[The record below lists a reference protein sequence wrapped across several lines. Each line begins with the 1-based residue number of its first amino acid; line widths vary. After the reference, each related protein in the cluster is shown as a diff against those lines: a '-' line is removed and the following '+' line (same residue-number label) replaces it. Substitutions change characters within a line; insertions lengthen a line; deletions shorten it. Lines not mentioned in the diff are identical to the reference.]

1 MSAYPGLN
9 AGAYN
14 MAAGIASRL
23 KRKRLDDMTELQKY
37 QLAELQAT
45 EGHRQTMN
53 AFAEQQ
59 ALIELRSKS
68 LEEMYTQLRID
79 AQQSENAEKKS
90 TSGSRKMNDRLAPLK
105 TIGEM
110 FLTGAQTEAAKA
122 GTRQSDALT
131 AESEARTKGDLL
143 KASTLENEL
152 AKDLGGNAA
161 ELDSDFTLEEA
172 AALAKQ
178 DMTRRGIKFT
188 PGDAGHSLY
197 TQQILGEA
205 SAKKRELEQLKA
217 TNARTKAQATATAAQ
232 SIAET
237 ARRSSNPRM
246 VLEAHRE
253 LLEPEVY
260 AAASKMLDAGLQSET
275 ESQFGQLRANDVEK
289 GLSSYFEERQPLA
302 RSVRE
307 LEVRLEN
314 GEKLSRTEQVELK
327 KNKGMLKRL
336 DDEIN
341 GLREGLMGKKPSATQ
356 AKDEVPTI
364 NTQAEFEALPIGAEF
379 ISGKSGRRMR
389 KQSGANR

>member
-1 MSAYPGLN
+1 MSAYPGLH
-9 AGAYN
+9 AGAYD
-14 MAAGIASRL
+14 MAKGIASRL
-23 KRKRLDDMTELQKY
+23 KRKRLDEETDLQKY

-45 EGHRQTMN
+45 EGHRRAMD

-59 ALIELRSKS
+59 ALIDLRVKS
-68 LEEMYTQLRID
+68 LDEMLIQ
-79 AQQSENAEKKS
+79 AQAEGQQQENAEKKA
-90 TSGSRKMNDRLAPLK
+90 TSGSRKMSAWMAPLK
-105 TIGEM
+105 TMGEM
-110 FLTGAQTEAAKA
+110 ALTGAQTEATKA
-122 GTRQSDALT
+122 GTEQTKALT
-131 AESEARTKGDLL
+131 EESASRTKGNLL
-143 KASTLENEL
+143 QASVLEREL
-152 AKDLGGNAA
+152 AKGLGDSAA
-161 ELDSDFTLEEA
+161 ELGQADYANLA
-172 AALAKQ
+172 AE
-178 DMTRRGIKFT
+178 DMTARGVKFT
-188 PGDAGHSLY
+188 PGDAAHSIY
-197 TQQILGEA
+197 TQLIGGEA
-205 SAKKRELEQLKA
+205 EAKKQELEQLKVI
-217 TNARTKAQATATAAQ
+217 NARTKAQATATAAQ

-253 LLEPEVY
+253 LLEPEVFS
-260 AAASKMLDAGLQSET
+260 AASKMLDAGLQSEN

-307 LEVRLEN
+307 AEVRVEN
-314 GEKLSRTEQVELK
+314 GEKLSRTEQAELK

-341 GLREGLMGKKPSATQ
+341 GLREGLLGKKPQAAAS